1 MLDAPTA
8 IDSTPRKRT
17 NAVEGVSLVRG
28 GLIYGLQKRLGLTP
42 NDAKG
47 CHRAALATITVTWVP
62 LALLAFAAGDLVGH
76 RLKIAFLFDFWTN
89 TRFLVTLPLLVVAEA
104 LIDARTRLAVNRVI
118 DAGLVTEEHL
128 PAYQALLRQVARL
141 RDSPIAGSALVV
153 VAIAG
158 PIWLSQ
164 AKLVTRDLSSWQYIS
179 VGKQFTPAGWWL
191 ALVSNPLYRLVLIRW
206 LWLLVVWTEFL
217 RRVVRLPLRYSPCHP
232 DKAGGLGFLG
242 HTQVFFG
249 IITFAL
255 SAAVAGGFANLLT
268 YEGSSIAALKFGI
281 FGFWVAAVAVLVVP
295 LLFLAPRLFE
305 VKQRGLNYYGIL
317 ASEYTRDFD
326 RKWLRPAEPARE
338 SLLGTPDIQ
347 SLSDLNQSYSVVR
360 EMHVVMIDRHTLLAL
375 AIPPV
380 IPMLLLLVST
390 LRVEAVLK
398 AVLRL
403 LA

>member
-1 MLDAPTA
+1 MML
-8 IDSTPRKRT
+8 
-17 NAVEGVSLVRG
+17 
-28 GLIYGLQKRLGLTP
+28 LT
-42 NDAKG
+42 
-47 CHRAALATITVTWVP
+47 L
-62 LALLAFAAGDLVGH
+62 AAGDLVGH
-76 RLKIAFLFDFWTN
+76 RVKIAFLFDFWTN

-104 LIDARTRLAVNRVI
+104 LIDPRTRHAVNRVV

-128 PAYQALLRQVARL
+128 PAYETLLRQIVRL
-141 RDSPIAGSALVV
+141 RDSPIAGVVLVIVAL
-153 VAIAG
+153 AG

-164 AKLVTRDLSSWQYIS
+164 ALVTRELSSWQHVS
-179 VGKQFTPAGWWL
+179 LGKQFTPAGWWL

-217 RRVVRLPLRYSPCHP
+217 RRVVRLPLRFSPCHP

-249 IITFAL
+249 VITFAL

-268 YEGSSIAALKFGI
+268 YEGASIAALKFGI
-281 FGFWVAAVAVLVVP
+281 VGFWVAAVSVLVVP

-305 VKQRGLNYYGIL
+305 VKQQGLNDYGVL

-326 RKWLRPAEPARE
+326 HKWLRQAWPVRE
-338 SLLGTPDIQ
+338 ALLGTPDLQ
-347 SLSDLNQSYSVVR
+347 SLSDLNQTYSVVR
-360 EMHVVMIDRHTLLAL
+360 EMRVIMIDRHTLLRL
-375 AIPPV
+375 AIPPI

-403 LA
+403 LT